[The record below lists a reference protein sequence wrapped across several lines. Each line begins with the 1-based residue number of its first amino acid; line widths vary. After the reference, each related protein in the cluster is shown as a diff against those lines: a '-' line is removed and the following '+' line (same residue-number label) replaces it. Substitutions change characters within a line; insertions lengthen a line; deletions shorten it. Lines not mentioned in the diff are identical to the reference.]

1 MTTAADLI
9 AFLNKLPPNTRVR
22 VMQEKCRGF
31 QIWAEWVD
39 LKLPEG
45 DPEKYDTETCN
56 FWNGDR
62 LDLGGS

>member
-1 MTTAADLI
+1 MTTVGELA
-9 AFLNKLPPNTRVR
+9 AFLAKLPPETRVR

-39 LKLPEG
+39 LKLPVG
-45 DPEKYDTETCN
+45 DPAMNDTDTCS